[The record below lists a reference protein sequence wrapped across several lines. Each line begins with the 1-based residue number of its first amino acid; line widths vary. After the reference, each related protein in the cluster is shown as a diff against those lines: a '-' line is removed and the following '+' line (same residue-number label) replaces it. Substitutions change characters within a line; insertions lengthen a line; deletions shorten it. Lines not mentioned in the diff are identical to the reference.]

1 MLTYKTLASL
11 PSLMVDFG
19 VSIAKKTTKSPK
31 STALES
37 KSVNL
42 LPTQTSQ
49 KGLDALTR
57 SLEPKYQELIE
68 TFITVGNVSISK
80 ACDIV
85 GISQSDV
92 AMALRVDKEFKSAY
106 ALARKISD
114 EVELMELERVSTKNA
129 MLEKNTVERI
139 FRLKSL
145 NRDRYADK
153 RTNGANVDININ
165 FGSGVSTYAKDV
177 TPPSTRRKNKNELT
191 EIVGRV

>member
-1 MLTYKTLASL
+1 MKNGKNVMKNT
-11 PSLMVDFG
+11 
-19 VSIAKKTTKSPK
+19 K

-37 KSVNL
+37 KSVDL
-42 LPTQTSQ
+42 LPSQNSQ
-49 KGLDALTR
+49 KGLDSLTR
-57 SLEPKYQELIE
+57 SLNPQFQELIE
-68 TFITVGNVSISK
+68 IFIAEGNVSISK

-92 AMALRVDKEFKSAY
+92 AVALRVDKKFKSAY
-106 ALARKISD
+106 ALARKIAD
-114 EVELMELERVSTKNA
+114 EIELMELERVSTKNA

-153 RTNGANVDININ
+153 RANGGGVDININ
-165 FGSGVSTYAKDV
+165 FGNGVSTYAKEVKVDANR
-177 TPPSTRRKNKNELT
+177 PTRSKEDNLS

>member
-1 MLTYKTLASL
+1 
-11 PSLMVDFG
+11 MVDF
-19 VSIAKKTTKSPK
+19 SKNMAKKSQKSPK

-37 KSVNL
+37 TSVNL
-42 LPTQTSQ
+42 LPTQNSQ

-68 TFITVGNVSISK
+68 TFITEGNVSISK

-92 AMALRVDKEFKSAY
+92 AMALRVDKQFKSAY
-106 ALARKISD
+106 ALARKITD
-114 EVELMELERVSTKNA
+114 EIELMELERVSTRNA
-129 MLEKNTVERI
+129 RVEKNVVERI
-139 FRLKSL
+139 FRMKSL

-165 FGSGVSTYAKDV
+165 FGNGVNSYAKNARVMPAKADQPAV
-177 TPPSTRRKNKNELT
+177 SKRNKNELT